1 MYTREK
7 LTPYKETNMTKHRIN
22 NATPA
27 TASVS
32 NYRHVKKYVVVV
44 LQKIIPLH
52 QRQQDAA

>member
-7 LTPYKETNMTKHRIN
+7 PTPYKETSMTKHRIS

-27 TASVS
+27 AAAVS